1 MPSSSSLPGN
11 GSFVCHEAEKTS
23 PRATTGVRAICSR
36 RIFTASVLASSYALK
51 QAWSVE
57 PGFQFRYLLAS
68 CLYGYQDLSQIV
80 PEVRKTGATAIDIW
94 PKVHGNQREQID
106 AMGESKFAD
115 LLQAHN
121 VSLGCITQY
130 QLGPFG
136 LQDEMRF
143 ASRFGCSTM
152 VTSAKGPVGL
162 SGSELKSA
170 IEKFV
175 LQMRPHLEVAEEC
188 GVTIAIENHAKNLV
202 ESPDAIRWL
211 ADLGGESKLAIALAP
226 YHLPQES
233 AAMAKLILELGSRIA
248 VFYAWQHGTG
258 CMQKQPKE
266 QELLQMPGRGSLDF
280 APLVASLQQ
289 IQFQGWTSIFMH
301 PFPRGIPILDSVEE
315 VTAEVNR
322 ARDYLQG
329 LIG

>member
-1 MPSSSSLPGN
+1 MPSSFSPPGN
-11 GSFVCHEAEKTS
+11 GSFAYHEAEKTS

-36 RIFTASVLASSYALK
+36 RNFTAAVLASSYALK

-115 LLQAHN
+115 LLQTHD

-143 ASRFGCSTM
+143 ASRFGCSTI
-152 VTSAKGPVGL
+152 VTSAQGPVGL
-162 SGSELKSA
+162 SGTELKSA

-175 LQMRPHLEVAEEC
+175 SQMRPHLEVAEEC
-188 GVTIAIENHAKNLV
+188 GVTIAIENHAKNLL

-211 ADLGGESKLAIALAP
+211 ADLSGESKLAIALAP

-233 AAMAKLILELGSRIA
+233 AAMAKLILELGNRIA
-248 VFYAWQHGTG
+248 VFYAWQHGAG

-315 VTAEVNR
+315 VTAEINR